1 MFFKSTA
8 ALLLALLTVLTGCG
22 GTVPAPAAPAEP
34 PVQEAPAQPGIKA
47 PDPVPEIKE
56 PEIREPEPAKPEPA
70 KPEAPVIEIPADT
83 ASLPLLAATAAVNVR
98 TGPSTDFDR
107 LDTLAARQT
116 VRGIEQR
123 DGWWCVLWGDGV
135 GWVSAKYLREKTASG
150 GKLVVID
157 PGHQGKGN
165 SQKEPVGPGSS
176 EMKAKVAT
184 GTYGRTS
191 GLNEYELT
199 LMVSLK
205 LRDELERR
213 GYEVV
218 MIRETHDVNISNA
231 ERAQVA
237 NDLNADAF
245 IRVHANGSD
254 NTSVHGALTICQ
266 TKKNPWNADL
276 YEQSRALSAAVL
288 DGLCAAAGAKKEYV
302 WETDTMSGI
311 NWCRIPVTI
320 VEMGYMTNP
329 DEDRL
334 MATEDYQLKLA
345 AGIADGID
353 AFFAE

>member
-22 GTVPAPAAPAEP
+22 GTAPAPAAPAEP
-34 PVQEAPAQPGIKA
+34 PVQEAPAQPETKA

-107 LDTLAARQT
+107 LAARQT

-135 GWVSAKYLREKTASG
+135 GWVSGKYLREKTASG

-191 GLNEYELT
+191 GLNEYALT